1 MSTANET
8 PEIGP
13 RDIVFDCPNCRKSM
27 VVDEVAEGLT
37 VDCPGCGTQVIVPA
51 KPAKNVETPSAPPSS
66 VDPRLLALINK
77 FKELH
82 TQRTE
87 TSTNIIARL
96 NDINRQMVMLA
107 RLENAHQQV
116 MQEWNK
122 VLAELR
128 PANAATGNTQTNSKT

>member
-1 MSTANET
+1 MSTANDR

-13 RDIVFDCPNCRKSM
+13 RDIVFDCPTCQKSM

-37 VDCPGCGTQVIVPA
+37 VECPGCATKVIVPA
-51 KPAKNVETPSAPPSS
+51 KPAKNVDIPSPATTS
-66 VDPRLLALINK
+66 VDPRLLSLINK

-87 TSTNIIARL
+87 ISTNIIARL
-96 NDINRQMVMLA
+96 NDVNRQMVMLA

-116 MQEWNK
+116 MQEWNR

-128 PANAATGNTQTNSKT
+128 PAHTSTVGSPTSNKP